1 MTCKE
6 FEEIARAALDE
17 LPPEFAEKLQNVDV
31 VIEDSPDMGMVKERR
46 LGGKGRLL
54 GLYQGVP
61 LKNRTHYYGMVLPD
75 KITLF
80 QRNIERACQAQGL
93 DIRAEVKHVIQHEI
107 AHHFGISDDRL
118 RDLGIY

>member
-1 MTCKE
+1 MTKKE
-6 FEEIARAALDE
+6 FEETTRIALDE
-17 LPPEFAEKLQNVDV
+17 LLPEFAAKLENVDI
-31 VIEDSPDMGMVKERR
+31 VIEDEPDMETARQRG

-61 LKNRTHYYGMVLPD
+61 LKERTHYYGMVLPD